1 MLFKLFG
8 TPILKYTNIDYQC
21 VTNLSP
27 KSDEDRCCRN
37 KFFLGGNGAK
47 KSVSTGLWKRTS
59 TFVFVLLLVVR
70 VYMIM
75 KKVFSVY
82 MLLFMSISATVPYGL
97 Q

>member
-1 MLFKLFG
+1 MIINALQTYLQK
-8 TPILKYTNIDYQC
+8 
-21 VTNLSP
+21 VTKTGVVEIS
-27 KSDEDRCCRN
+27 
-37 KFFLGGNGAK
+37 FFWGGSGAK
-47 KSVSTGLWKRTS
+47 KSVSTGLWERTS
-59 TFVFVLLLVVR
+59 PFVFVLLLVVR